1 MRVSIATLEDVVEE
15 TRDRAGLLMKRK
27 PPEKLF
33 RLSLQ
38 EILILLALLAMA
50 IGSLRYATDAW
61 LAMVMAVAL
70 VAFLVAVVEAAV
82 DRGSRQAFA
91 VGFVLCM
98 VIYTYLV
105 AAAPLG
111 FDVQKWA
118 RLSPEMNLDEGRLPT
133 TLVLRQLYARVQQLR
148 WIDPMTGQEIVG
160 LDPNVM
166 SAQAG
171 PAVRKNVPRA
181 EVFGPIGHCWWA
193 LFLGYLGGWIA
204 RFVYLRRI
212 AEAEE

>member
-1 MRVSIATLEDVVEE
+1 MAKSKLH
-15 TRDRAGLLMKRK
+15 
-27 PPEKLF
+27 EKLF

-38 EILILLALLAMA
+38 EMLILLAVVAMA

-91 VGFVLCM
+91 LGFVLCM

-118 RLSPEMNLDEGRLPT
+118 RLSPEMNLHEGRLPT
-133 TLVLRQLYARVQQLR
+133 TFMLRQLYAKVHQDR
-148 WIDPMTGQEIVG
+148 WIDPTTGQEIVDF
-160 LDPNVM
+160 DPNSVF
-166 SAQAG
+166 ARAG
-171 PAVRKNVPRA
+171 SAVRKTVPRA

-193 LFLGYLGGWIA
+193 LVLGYLGGWIA

-212 AEAEE
+212 AEAEK